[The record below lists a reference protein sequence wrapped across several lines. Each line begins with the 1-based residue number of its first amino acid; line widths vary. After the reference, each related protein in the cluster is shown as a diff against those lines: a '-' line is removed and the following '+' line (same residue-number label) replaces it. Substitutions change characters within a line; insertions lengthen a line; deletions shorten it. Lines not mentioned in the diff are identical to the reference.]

1 MKRDPSVHLLKSSF
15 KKILL
20 ELEVKN
26 FPLEE
31 FFIKARA
38 YSIDSRNIVTTN
50 AKSNKRANNI
60 TIASNGD
67 ANLAAD
73 ILYSV
78 QIQLKHRGVKKIDEN
93 NRQWSLCKKLAEV
106 CNTFCRDFNLE
117 LRYGYIK
124 YIKMGFS
131 RMQGNN
137 RNYLNRL
144 ISMAQNISDSFQAIE
159 EINHDS
165 NPLETAIIHDYYCK
179 VIADRAGFK
188 VNYSQQPEVYVYFV
202 RLIEFTLNNHIDPE
216 EWVDAQ
222 FEGLAWCNG
231 LPEPDKLIGDK
242 ANTYYTRFKFK
253 NNNNKPGDEPRVSGS
268 LWDKIKEDD

>member
-1 MKRDPSVHLLKSSF
+1 MKRDPSIHLLKSSF
-15 KKILL
+15 ISILNDL
-20 ELEVKN
+20 EIHK
-26 FPLEE
+26 FPVEE

-38 YSIDSRNIVTTN
+38 CSIDSRNIFTN
-50 AKSNKRANNI
+50 TVKSNKRANNI
-60 TIASNGD
+60 TLASNGD

-93 NRQWSLCKKLAEV
+93 NRQWPLCKKLAEV
-106 CNTFCRDFNLE
+106 CNTFCTDFNLD
-117 LRYGYIK
+117 LRAGYIK

-165 NPLETAIIHDYYCK
+165 SPLETAVIHDYYCK

-188 VNYSQQPEVYVYFV
+188 VNYNNQPETYVYFTRV
-202 RLIEFTLNNHIDPE
+202 REFCLSRNIEPE
-216 EWVDAQ
+216 EWIDAQ

-231 LPEPDKLIGDK
+231 IPEPDKLLGDK
-242 ANTYYTRFKFK
+242 ANSYYAKFKFK
-253 NNNNKPGDEPRVSGS
+253 NNKTEGEPKIHGS